1 MNKPV
6 YLGLSILEMKKTLIY
21 EFLNNY
27 EKPKHQEEVK
37 LCNMETSS
45 FIAYIKTEDIY
56 VRT

>member
-6 YLGLSILEMKKTLIY
+6 YLGRSILEMKKTLMY

-27 EKPKHQEEVK
+27 GKPKHQEEVN
-37 LCNMETSS
+37 LCNMETDS
-45 FIAYIKTEDIY
+45 FIVNIKTEDIY